1 MRVLFRFV
9 LVLFLPFIMANA
21 SYGVEPIRVSQND
34 VALDLT
40 KAIEI
45 SKGKGASFQVSAA
58 PAADGIVRRIEIR
71 AVSEAPTGN
80 WAVFALANPTD
91 QQLDRLIV
99 TPHFRLAGSGV
110 MWPDLG
116 SPRIVNITPSEGFAL
131 DRVSADSAD
140 IFSVTLNPGSVV
152 TFVAEMASS
161 TLPEVQVWEPEAYK
175 DTQNAFTLYKGIV
188 LGISGLLALFLTIVF
203 VVRGTSLFP
212 ATAALAWAV
221 LVYIAIDF
229 GFLNRIIA
237 IAPGGEPIWRA
248 GVEVALAAILVLFLF
263 AYLRLARWN
272 ARIGYLAVAWIISL
286 AALAFV
292 AVLNPEIAAGIARFS
307 FAGTIIMGVPLI
319 AYLGLQG
326 YDRAVMLVPTW
337 ILMLAWLLASWMT
350 VTGQIDNPIIQSALA
365 GGLVLIIVLLGF
377 TVMQHAFTGGAVEQG
392 LFSDLERKALALT
405 GSGDIVWDWD
415 VLRDRIAVVPD
426 ISEKLG
432 LDRNSLS
439 TPPAQWLAILHPEDR
454 ERFRTPLDAVIDHKK
469 GRIADE
475 FRLQTPSGRL
485 VWYALRARPVIGY
498 DGEVMRCIGT
508 MAEITEQKLSEA
520 RLLHDAVNDN
530 LTGLPAREMFL
541 SALNSALKISEP
553 DGLRRPTIFSI
564 DFDRYRLVNE
574 SHGLQAGDTI
584 LLTLSR
590 RLQRLL
596 KPQDALCR
604 MMGDQFA
611 LMLMSEQ
618 EPTKVAAF
626 ADALQKAITAPIS
639 HGREP
644 IELTASI
651 GVATAT
657 QQGVTAEMLVKDAEL
672 AMHQAKRH
680 GGNRIEPFRPAFRA
694 SGSDRL
700 QMESDLRRAIERNE
714 LELVYQ
720 PIVRLSDNQIAGFEA
735 LMRWNHPRRGQVSP
749 SEFIPLAEET
759 GLIAKLGLFAMNEA
773 ANELRKW
780 QFELGEMPVFV
791 SVNLSSAQILRQDVA
806 GDVSSVL
813 ARSGLKPK
821 FFRLELTESVVMDDP
836 ERAVALLDELKSF
849 GIGLSLD
856 DFGTGHSSLSY
867 LSRFPFDAIKIDRSF
882 LVDESP
888 KRDTL
893 LKALVT
899 LGLDLG
905 LAVIAEGVA
914 NDVDAQVL
922 RDLGCTYVQSFAF
935 GEPRNSDQTF
945 RLLKQ
950 QMALVKT

>member
-1 MRVLFRFV
+1 MRILFQF
-9 LVLFLPFIMANA
+9 LLILCLPFWLAGA
-21 SYGVEPIRVSQND
+21 TVALEPIRVSQND

-45 SKGKGASFQVSAA
+45 STGKGSSFQVSAA

-71 AVSEAPTGN
+71 AVSEKPTGN
-80 WAVFALANPTD
+80 WAVFVLANPTD
-91 QQLDRLIV
+91 RQLDRLIV
-99 TPHFRLAGSGV
+99 APHFRLAGSGII
-110 MWPDLG
+110 WPDLG

-131 DRVSADSAD
+131 DRVKSESADT
-140 IFSVTLNPGSVV
+140 FSVTLNPGSVV
-152 TFVAEMASS
+152 TFVAEMASAR
-161 TLPEVQVWEPEAYK
+161 LPEVQVWDPEAYK

-188 LGISGLLALFLTIVF
+188 LGIAGLLALFLTIVF

-221 LVYIAIDF
+221 LVYVAIDF
-229 GFLNRIIA
+229 GFLSQAIA

-263 AYLRLARWN
+263 AYLRLNRWN
-272 ARIGYLAVAWIISL
+272 PRISYLAITWVIAL
-286 AALAFV
+286 ATLAFV
-292 AVLNPEIAAGIARFS
+292 AVVNPSIAAGVARFS
-307 FAGTIIMGVPLI
+307 FAGTVLIGVPLI
-319 AYLGLQG
+319 AWLGIHG

-337 ILMLAWLLASWMT
+337 ILMIAWLFASWMT

-365 GGLVLIIVLLGF
+365 GGMVLIIVLLGF
-377 TVMQHAFTGGAVEQG
+377 TVMQHAFAGGAVEQG

-415 VLRDRIAVVPD
+415 VLRDRITVVPD
-426 ISEKLG
+426 VSEKLG
-432 LDRNSLS
+432 LERSSLS
-439 TPPAQWLAILHPEDR
+439 TSPVKWLAFLHPEDR
-454 ERFRTPLDAVIDHKK
+454 ERFRTTLDAVIDHKK
-469 GRIADE
+469 GRIGDE
-475 FRLQTPSGRL
+475 FRIQTPSGRL
-485 VWYALRARPVIGY
+485 VWYALRARPVIGH

-508 MAEITEQKLSEA
+508 MADVTDQKLSEA
-520 RLLHDAVNDN
+520 RLLRDAVNDN
-530 LTGLPAREMFL
+530 LTGLPNRELFL
-541 SALNSALKISEP
+541 SALNSTLKISES
-553 DGLRRPTIFSI
+553 DGLKRPTVFSI
-564 DFDRYRLVNE
+564 DFDRYRLVND

-618 EPTKVAAF
+618 EPTRVAAF
-626 ADALQKAITAPIS
+626 ADALQKAINAPIS

-657 QQGVTAEMLVKDAEL
+657 QPGVTAEMLVKDAEL

-694 SGSDRL
+694 AGSDRL
-700 QMESDLRRAIERNE
+700 QLESDLRRAIERDE
-714 LELVYQ
+714 IELVYQ
-720 PIVRLSDNQIAGFEA
+720 PIVRLSDNAIAGFEA
-735 LMRWNHPRRGQVSP
+735 LMRWNHPRRGSVSP

-759 GLIAKLGLFAMNEA
+759 GIITKLGLFSMNEA
-773 ANELRKW
+773 ANQLRSW
-780 QFELGEMPVFV
+780 QFELGEVSLFM

-821 FFRLELTESVVMDDP
+821 FFRLELTESVVMEDP
-836 ERAVALLDELKSF
+836 ERAIALLNQLKSF
-849 GIGLSLD
+849 GIGLSID

-882 LVDESP
+882 LVDEGP

-899 LGLDLG
+899 LGVDLG
-905 LAVIAEGVA
+905 MSVIAEGVD
-914 NDVDAQVL
+914 NDADAQVL
-922 RDLGCTYVQSFAF
+922 RELGCTYVQSFAF
-935 GEPRNSDQTF
+935 GEPHNAEQTL

-950 QMALVKT
+950 QMNLIRA